1 MLLPPPE
8 RRPIDSLLALT
19 SAGGSQGAQAMHK
32 LSEHKNTQVLCFPLL
47 KRLPIKNMDGQ
58 KPLLSRRILASLP
71 AHENIYTLP
80 NILTFSRLI
89 ASPIIGYMI
98 VHEQY
103 TAALA
108 LFVYAGATDL
118 VDGWIARKWNLQ
130 TVVGT
135 VIDPMADKTLMTV
148 LTVSLA
154 MQGAMP
160 LPLAALILGRDIL
173 LSLAAIYYRYISLPP
188 PKTLAR
194 YWDFS
199 LPSAEV
205 HPTGISKVNTALQLG
220 LIGWTMSTMAVGGD
234 LGWWGPEG
242 AMKVMWYVLPVQF

>member
-1 MLLPPPE
+1 MLKCYSRPLLP
-8 RRPIDSLLALT
+8 
-19 SAGGSQGAQAMHK
+19 K
-32 LSEHKNTQVLCFPLL
+32 
-47 KRLPIKNMDGQ
+47 
-58 KPLLSRRILASLP
+58 RILASFP
-71 AHENIYTLP
+71 VHENIYTIP

-89 ASPIIGYMI
+89 AAPIIGYLTI
-98 VHEQY
+98 HEQHV
-103 TAALA
+103 AALV
-108 LFVYAGATDL
+108 LFIYAGATDL

-154 MQGAMP
+154 MKGAMP
-160 LPLAALILGRDIL
+160 LSLAALILGRDVL
-173 LSLAAIYYRYISLPP
+173 LSIAAVYYRYISLPP

-242 AMKVMWYVLPVQF
+242 ALKAMWYVFATRAPPIS